1 MVHWGQAHC
10 PSVFKFECREL
21 RNGGSDVFWRF
32 MCCCSPAEAAG
43 TLDWEDPY
51 GRELN
56 TSGIKAYGRAKLQ
69 VGRARAVTA
78 P

>member
-1 MVHWGQAHC
+1 VCTMMQLPAHC
-10 PSVFKFECREL
+10 GKACGYMYFRCS
-21 RNGGSDVFWRF
+21 GGVHQQGVSLLCGCW
-32 MCCCSPAEAAG
+32 CSPAEAAG

-51 GRELN
+51 GKELN

-69 VGRARAVTA
+69 VSR